1 MSYLRRLFEW
11 IIEKAHSRYGVAI
24 LFIAAFFE
32 SVFSVFPFMLLFIPL
47 IIANLDRA
55 MFYGKVAAIG
65 GILGATVG
73 YFIGYFAWVD
83 ASGDY
88 TAIARFFFDHLPG
101 FSVAAYQSIQGLFDK
116 WGGALL
122 VFAAGG
128 FVPIPFSGNH
138 FIGRFRCQ
146 LLLLYPLR
154 YRWTWR
160 PLPADCFSDMAI
172 WSRRQRCLSTRYFNW
187 IALGVVASI
196 VIGAVMFSMV
206 L

>member
-116 WGGALL
+116 WGALL
-122 VFAAGG
+122 VFAAG
-128 FVPIPFSGNH
+128 FVPIPFELVTISSGVFDVNFFF
-138 FIGRFRCQ
+138 FILSVIVGRGGRY
-146 LLLLYPLR
+146 LLIAFLI
-154 YRWTWR
+154 WR
-160 PLPADCFSDMAI
+160 FGAGVKVFI
-172 WSRRQRCLSTRYFNW
+172 EKYFNW

-196 VIGAVMFSMV
+196 VVGAIVFRMV

>member
-116 WGGALL
+116 WGALL
-122 VFAAGG
+122 VFAAG
-128 FVPIPFSGNH
+128 FVPIPFELVTISSGVFDVNFFF
-138 FIGRFRCQ
+138 FILSVIVGRGGRY
-146 LLLLYPLR
+146 LLIAFLI
-154 YRWTWR
+154 WR
-160 PLPADCFSDMAI
+160 FGAGVKVFI
-172 WSRRQRCLSTRYFNW
+172 EKYFNW
-187 IALGVVASI
+187 IALGVIASI

>member
-1 MSYLRRLFEW
+1 MWYLRRLFEW

-116 WGGALL
+116 WGALL
-122 VFAAGG
+122 VFAAG
-128 FVPIPFSGNH
+128 FVPIPFELVTISSGVFDVNFFF
-138 FIGRFRCQ
+138 FILSVIVGRGGRY
-146 LLLLYPLR
+146 LLIAFLI
-154 YRWTWR
+154 WR
-160 PLPADCFSDMAI
+160 FGAGVKVFI
-172 WSRRQRCLSTRYFNW
+172 EKYFNW

>member
-101 FSVAAYQSIQGLFDK
+101 FSVAAYQSIQGLFDE
-116 WGGALL
+116 WGALL
-122 VFAAGG
+122 VFAAG
-128 FVPIPFSGNH
+128 FVPIPFELVTISSGVFDVNFFF
-138 FIGRFRCQ
+138 FILSVIVGRGGRY
-146 LLLLYPLR
+146 LLIAFLI
-154 YRWTWR
+154 WR
-160 PLPADCFSDMAI
+160 FGAGVKVFI
-172 WSRRQRCLSTRYFNW
+172 EKYFNW

>member
-116 WGGALL
+116 WGALL
-122 VFAAGG
+122 VFAAG
-128 FVPIPFSGNH
+128 FVPIPFELVTISSGVFDVNFFF
-138 FIGRFRCQ
+138 FILSVIVGRGGRY
-146 LLLLYPLR
+146 LLIAFLI
-154 YRWTWR
+154 WR
-160 PLPADCFSDMAI
+160 FGAGVKVFI
-172 WSRRQRCLSTRYFNW
+172 EKYFNW

-196 VIGAVMFSMV
+196 LVGAIVFRMV